1 MELRDKV
8 SKVLESKKSARQY
21 IKEVKELLP
30 ELQEF
35 MMCILEVQSPENNE
49 LVQYLLSIIK
59 DTIAGVEN
67 EDEVLLRDVLEYG
80 WYALIMDVMEE
91 VERDNI

>member
-8 SKVLESKKSARQY
+8 SKVLESKKNARQY

-49 LVQYLLSIIK
+49 LVQYLLGIIK

>member
-8 SKVLESKKSARQY
+8 SKVLESKKNARQY
-21 IKEVKELLP
+21 IKEVKELLT

>member
-8 SKVLESKKSARQY
+8 SKVLESKKNARQY